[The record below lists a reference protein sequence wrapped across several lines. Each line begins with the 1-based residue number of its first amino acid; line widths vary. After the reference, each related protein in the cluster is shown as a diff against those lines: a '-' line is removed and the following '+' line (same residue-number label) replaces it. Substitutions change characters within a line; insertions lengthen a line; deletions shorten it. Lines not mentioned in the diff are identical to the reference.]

1 MTCAKMEKAILKCFG
16 EVNILGSD
24 EIEIQQCLDPILR
37 DRERKFE
44 KGISSPVVN
53 NPHHGRIVMK

>member
-24 EIEIQQCLDPILR
+24 EIEIQQCLDPILK
-37 DRERKFE
+37 DRERKFV
-44 KGISSPVVN
+44 KGISSPC
-53 NPHHGRIVMK
+53 GK